1 MRDFSPAPML
11 SRNATFSSNARTAR
25 KSRSEAPGTFAAFH
39 VMPPSRVRRK
49 VPLLPLAQMVDWLTA
64 LTPRRDAEVP
74 LDCGVHDCAAP
85 NTAKKR
91 QSRGRTVFPKVTGK
105 ARIAPYDL

>member
-11 SRNATFSSNARTAR
+11 SRNAVFSSKARMAR

-39 VMPPSRVRRK
+39 VAPPSSVRRN
-49 VPLLPLAQMVDWLTA
+49 VPLPPLAQTTDWLTA

-85 NTAKKR
+85 NIAKKK
-91 QSRGRTVFPKVTGK
+91 QSSGRTDYPRRYVPCTV
-105 ARIAPYDL
+105 